1 MSVNKAI
8 LVGHLGGDPEVR
20 YTASGQAVANFSMAT
35 NEVFNDKEG
44 TRQERTTWHRVV
56 AWGRLAEICGEYL
69 TKGKLV
75 YIEGTIQNRSWEDK
89 EGNTRWTT
97 EIVARQMQMLGQ
109 DGERSRQTSSG
120 QAPSRNQA
128 PYEKES
134 EDAKAMN
141 FDEESVS
148 TDDDIPF

>member
-1 MSVNKAI
+1 MSVNKATLI
-8 LVGHLGGDPEVR
+8 GHLGGNPELR

-44 TRQERTTWHRVV
+44 NKQERTTWHKVV
-56 AWGRLAEICGEYL
+56 AWGKLAEICGEYL
-69 TKGKLV
+69 TKGKMV
-75 YIEGTIQNRSWEDK
+75 YIEGTIQHRSWEDK

-109 DGERSRQTSSG
+109 VGERSGYAVSD
-120 QAPSRNQA
+120 QAPS
-128 PYEKES
+128 EKAGG
-134 EDAKAMN
+134 DASGMN
-141 FDEESVS
+141 FNEESVS

>member
-8 LVGHLGGDPEVR
+8 LIGHLGGNPELR

-44 TRQERTTWHRVV
+44 NKQERTTWHKVV
-56 AWGRLAEICGEYL
+56 AWGKLAEICGEYL
-69 TKGKLV
+69 TKGKMV
-75 YIEGTIQNRSWEDK
+75 YIEGTIQHSKWEDR

-109 DGERSRQTSSG
+109 VGERSGHTFSDQV
-120 QAPSRNQA
+120 PS
-128 PYEKES
+128 EKEGG
-134 EDAKAMN
+134 DATGMN
-141 FDEESVS
+141 FNEESVS